1 MVTERRLAGQR
12 ILITRPA
19 QQSDQ
24 LAQLVEQAGGQAILF
39 AVIDIQLLPVSDWVM
54 PDLATADWLIFVS
67 RNAVK
72 GFISGWQAD
81 IPQHLKFAAVGG
93 GTAGVMQAAGLKVDC
108 QPQKSSGSEGLLSM
122 PEMQDVAGCKII
134 IIRGAGGREHLADTL
149 QSRGASISYTEV
161 YKRDIAVHDAAV
173 REQAMTADKLVC
185 TSVTGVDN
193 LCQLLDEHID
203 DLLKKPLVVVSD
215 RIKAHAE
222 LSGFSHVAVSA
233 DASDRAVL
241 QTLIEMDKEHGKQR

>member
-1 MVTERRLAGQR
+1 MVTESLLAGQR
-12 ILITRPA
+12 ILITRPK

-24 LAQLVEQAGGQAILF
+24 LARLIEQAGGQAMLF
-39 AVIDIQLLPVSDWVM
+39 AVIDIQPVPVSDWIL
-54 PDLATADWLIFVS
+54 PDLASTDWLIFVS
-67 RNAVK
+67 RNAVT
-72 GFISGWQAD
+72 GFMSGWQAEL
-81 IPQHLKFAAVGG
+81 PEHLKFAAVGG
-93 GTAGVMQAAGLKVDC
+93 GTAEVMRAAGLKVDC
-108 QPQKSSGSEGLLSM
+108 QPYTSSGSEGLLTQ

-161 YKRDIAVHDAAV
+161 YKRGIAVHDNAA

-185 TSVTGVDN
+185 TSVAGVDN
-193 LCQLLDEHID
+193 LCHLLSAHID

-222 LSGFSHVAVSA
+222 LSGFSYVAVSA
-233 DASDRAVL
+233 DASDGAVL
-241 QTLIEMDKEHGKQR
+241 KTLIEMDK